1 MILLDNSYFV
11 GELSL
16 PNIPV
21 TSPEVQEISGVA
33 AVLQAVGEKNLNWF
47 GDKYV
52 VDFLVHL
59 FGWKLA
65 TKFLT
70 EIQKPEPDEIWVD
83 LKSHLLLEFGSVK
96 KSPIAN
102 YVYFWIMR
110 DAMTKT
116 TIAGEADERF
126 NNADN
131 VNARRKFVKAWN
143 DMVDMLGGFV
153 SWYYQNTDTY
163 REYADNDTMC
173 NPLSMREDSI
183 YYKINDCNL

>member
-1 MILLDNSYFV
+1 MILLDKSYFV

-21 TSPEVQEISGVA
+21 TAPEVPETSGVA

-52 VDFLVHL
+52 VDFLVQL
-59 FGWKLA
+59 FGRKLT
-65 TKFLT
+65 TKFIT
-70 EIQKPEPDEIWVD
+70 EIEKPDADEIWVD
-83 LKSHLLLEFGSVK
+83 LKNHLLLEFGSVK

-102 YVYFWIMR
+102 YVYFWMMR

-116 TIAGEADERF
+116 TVAGEADERF

-143 DMVDMLGGFV
+143 DMVDMLGDFV
-153 SWYYQNTDTY
+153 FWYYQNAGTY
-163 REYADNDTMC
+163 REYADNDVVC
-173 NPLSMREDSI
+173 SPFSMRESSI
-183 YYKINDCNL
+183 CCKINDYNL